1 LRHFPDDGAG
11 EEYMMSDIVELA
23 AAWLDHF
30 AEAEFERFP
39 GTIAE
44 DFVLY
49 LPFVPPGVPHEI
61 RGREKVR
68 QVLQETAKG
77 RSRIAFSDVKIMRTE
92 DPELVVATANGEAR
106 MANGN
111 TYRNS
116 YVFFTRIRDGEVL
129 EHTEYLNPL
138 QVMAAAEEP
147 AGS

>member
-1 LRHFPDDGAG
+1 
-11 EEYMMSDIVELA
+11 MMTDIVELEA
-23 AAWLDHF
+23 AFLDHF
-30 AEAEFERFP
+30 AEGEFEQFP

-44 DFVLY
+44 DFVLH
-49 LPFVPPGVPHEI
+49 LPYVPPGVPNEI

-68 QVLQETAKG
+68 EVLLETVKG
-77 RSRIAFSDVKIMRTE
+77 RSKITFSDVKIMRTE
-92 DPELVVATANGEAR
+92 DSELVVATANGEAT

-138 QVMAAAEEP
+138 QVIAAAEAP
-147 AGS
+147 ADG

>member
-1 LRHFPDDGAG
+1 
-11 EEYMMSDIVELA
+11 MTDIVEYA

-30 AEAEFERFP
+30 AEAEFDQYP

-44 DFVLY
+44 DFTFY
-49 LPFVPPGVPHEI
+49 LPFVPPGVPNVIE
-61 RGREKVR
+61 GREKVR
-68 QVLQETAKG
+68 EVLENTVQG
-77 RSRIAFSDVKIMRTE
+77 RSKITFSDVRIMRTE
-92 DPELVVATANGEAR
+92 DPELVVATANGQAT

-111 TYRNS
+111 IYRNS

-138 QVMAAAEEP
+138 QVIAAAEEP

>member
-1 LRHFPDDGAG
+1 
-11 EEYMMSDIVELA
+11 MSDIVELA

-30 AEAEFERFP
+30 AEAEFELFP
-39 GTIAE
+39 GTVAE
-44 DFVLY
+44 DFVLR
-49 LPFVPPGVPHEI
+49 LPFVPPGVPNEI

-68 QVLQETAKG
+68 EVLEETVKG
-77 RSRIAFSDVKIMRTE
+77 RSRIAFSDVRIMRTE

-106 MANGN
+106 MKNGN

-138 QVMAAAEEP
+138 QVIAAAQEP
-147 AGS
+147 SEA

>member
-1 LRHFPDDGAG
+1 
-11 EEYMMSDIVELA
+11 MTDIVELEA
-23 AAWLDHF
+23 AFLDHF
-30 AEAEFERFP
+30 AEGEFEQFP

-44 DFVLY
+44 DFVLH
-49 LPFVPPGVPHEI
+49 LPYVPPGVPNEI

-68 QVLQETAKG
+68 EVLLETVKG
-77 RSRIAFSDVKIMRTE
+77 RSKITFSDVKIMRTE
-92 DPELVVATANGEAR
+92 DSELVVATANGEAT

-138 QVMAAAEEP
+138 QVIAAAEAP
-147 AGS
+147 ADG